1 MSCCDGSFR
10 NFAGILFELTALI
23 CSYSFVKHEEAKDFF
38 DVFWVTRIECIY
50 IILHKIQVIFWDH
63 PSGKHLCWS
72 FFLTKLQAFSH
83 ETLKRDSNTAV
94 SCEICEIFTNF
105 FCYRTL
111 PVAASVLLTLNFF
124 FLAGFCFTNIH
135 ESQDCKGRVG
145 AFY

>member
-1 MSCCDGSFR
+1 MKKPKIFWCFLGDKNWMHLH
-10 NFAGILFELTALI
+10 NF
-23 CSYSFVKHEEAKDFF
+23 
-38 DVFWVTRIECIY
+38 
-50 IILHKIQVIFWDH
+50 HKIQVIFWDH

-94 SCEICEIFTNF
+94 SCEICEIFRNF

-124 FLAGFCFTNIH
+124 FLAGFCFTNITNH
-135 ESQDCKGRVG
+135 RTAREGVG
-145 AFY
+145 HSINSSLLFPPVLQALRH